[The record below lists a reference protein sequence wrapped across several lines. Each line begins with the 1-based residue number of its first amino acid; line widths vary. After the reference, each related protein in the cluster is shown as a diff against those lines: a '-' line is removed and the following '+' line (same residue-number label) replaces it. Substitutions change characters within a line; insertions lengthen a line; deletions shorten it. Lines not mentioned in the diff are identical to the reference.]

1 MKIENGK
8 LIVELADIVGSLDES
23 SRAELVQQLA
33 CEEVVIREVMSQVL
47 EGATSE
53 GWYGSRSCSLSMVGR
68 TIDTLPALDW
78 ATQMVISRAG
88 AVAVE
93 HANRLQ
99 REVDRLIV
107 VNDTLSDRITRADN
121 QLWLSNKV
129 RDREMER
136 LKALKNDLISQGL
149 MSEGDIDIVTGD
161 A

>member
-8 LIVELADIVGSLDES
+8 LIVHLSDIVGGLDDAA
-23 SRAELVQQLA
+23 RVDLVQQLA
-33 CEEVVIREVMSQVL
+33 CEDVIIREVMSQVL
-47 EGATSE
+47 DGATSE
-53 GWYGSRSCSLSMVGR
+53 GWHGGRLCSVSMKDR
-68 TIDTLPALDW
+68 TIEGLPALDW
-78 ATQMVISRAG
+78 AEQRIISRSG
-88 AVAVE
+88 VLTIE
-93 HANRLQ
+93 HIARLQ
-99 REVDRLIV
+99 REVDRLTE

-149 MSEGDIDIVTGD
+149 MSSGDIDIVTGD